1 MKKYFE
7 MFLSDGEIPLA
18 EMDLKTAAIKYYE
31 FMKQIIKYLTKI
43 YANRVYNRALEY
55 GNWDFW
61 RKEKRYGL
69 DIAYHAIRKEMEKQ
83 GLTQLSE
90 SLALAWKSAK
100 ELQREQF
107 YEFLVLDEESIQED
121 IENIKRFWE
130 RLKEFV
136 EE

>member
-7 MFLSDGEIPLA
+7 KLLSDGESSLL
-18 EMDLKTAAIKYYE
+18 EMDLKSAAIKHYE
-31 FMKQIIKYLTKI
+31 FMKQIIKYLTRKYANKI
-43 YANRVYNRALEY
+43 YNKALEY

-69 DIAYHAIRKEMEKQ
+69 DIAYHAIRKELEKQ
-83 GLTQLSE
+83 GMAQLSE
-90 SLALAWKSAK
+90 ALALAWKSAK

-107 YEFLVLDEESIQED
+107 YEFLALDEELIQED
-121 IENIKRFWE
+121 IENIKRFWN
-130 RLKEFV
+130 RIKNFI